1 MALGNINDIAT
12 FVAVSKA
19 GGYTAAATQT
29 GLTRSAIG
37 KSIVRLEER
46 LHIRLFH
53 RTPRSF
59 SLTDDGRTFYERCV
73 LILEELEDAESM
85 MATRSKAPT
94 GVLRISLPLV
104 LGQLYVMPIIERFLQ
119 HWPDLRAEVEFTDR
133 LTDLIDQGVDVAL
146 RIGQPK
152 YDSSL
157 ISKTIA
163 SQAMLT
169 CAAPGYLSAAGPVA
183 TPDDLSNH
191 HCLFFASAG
200 RALPWAF
207 QQDDRKITFSKPAR
221 LQADSADVLCRAA
234 MNGIGIAHLP
244 AYLMREAVAS
254 GKLQVLLADYQT
266 VQHPIRILYPV
277 RKHLS
282 PKVRL
287 FIDFLAEEWQR
298 EPL

>member
-37 KSIVRLEER
+37 KSIVRLEDR
-46 LHIRLFH
+46 LQVRLFN

-59 SLTDDGRTFYERCV
+59 SLTDDGRAFYARCV
-73 LILEELEDAESM
+73 LVLEELEEAEAM
-85 MATRSKAPT
+85 MATRSEAPT

-104 LGQLYVMPIIERFLQ
+104 LGQLYVMPIVERFLQ
-119 HWPDLRAEVEFTDR
+119 RWPELRVEAEFTDR
-133 LTDLIDQGVDVAL
+133 LVDLIDEGCDVAL
-146 RIGQPK
+146 RIGEPK

-163 SQAMLT
+163 SQGMLT
-169 CAAPGYLSAAGPVA
+169 CAAPAYLAVAGPTA
-183 TPDDLSNH
+183 TPDDLRTH

-207 QQDDRKITFSKPAR
+207 ERDDRKISFSKPAR

-234 MNGIGIAHLP
+234 INGIGIAHLP
-244 AYLMREAVAS
+244 AYLMHDAIAA
-254 GKLQVLLADYQT
+254 GQLQVILADYQT
-266 VQHPIRILYPV
+266 AQHPIRIVYPV

-287 FIDFLAEEWQR
+287 FIDFLAEVWQR
-298 EPL
+298 QPL

>member
-19 GGYTAAATQT
+19 GGYTAATAQT

-46 LHIRLFH
+46 LHVRLFN

-59 SLTDDGRTFYERCV
+59 SLTDDGRAFYARCL
-73 LILEELEDAESM
+73 LILEELEEAESM
-85 MATRSKAPT
+85 MATRSEAHT
-94 GVLRISLPLV
+94 GLLRISLPLV
-104 LGQLYVMPIIERFLQ
+104 LGQLYVMPIVERFLQ
-119 HWPDLRAEVEFTDR
+119 QWPELRTEVAFSDR
-133 LTDLIDQGVDVAL
+133 LVDLIDEGFDVAL
-146 RIGQPK
+146 RIGEPK

-163 SQAMLT
+163 SEAMLT
-169 CAAPGYLSAAGPVA
+169 CAAPAYLAAAGPIA
-183 TPDDLSNH
+183 TPDDLH
-191 HCLFFASAG
+191 AHQCLFFASAG
-200 RALPWAF
+200 RSLPWAF
-207 QQDDRKITFSKPAR
+207 QRDEQKISFSKAAR

-234 MNGIGIAHLP
+234 VNGMGIVHLP
-244 AYLMREAVAS
+244 AYLMREAIAT
-254 GKLQVLLADYQT
+254 GQLHVLLPDYQT
-266 VQHPIRILYPV
+266 ARHPIRIVYPV

-287 FIDFLAEEWQR
+287 FIDFLAGAWQR
-298 EPL
+298 APL